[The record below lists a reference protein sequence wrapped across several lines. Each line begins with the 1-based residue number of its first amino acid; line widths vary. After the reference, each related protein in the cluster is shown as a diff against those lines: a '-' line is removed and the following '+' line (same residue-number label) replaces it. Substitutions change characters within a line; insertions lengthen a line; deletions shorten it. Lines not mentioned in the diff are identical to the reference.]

1 MTKQVNELLEI
12 FQPLLEEYKKLENPT
27 DEELIDFVVDNAD
40 FFNPANIINIL
51 EILKTICS

>member
-1 MTKQVNELLEI
+1 MTEQINELLEI
-12 FQPLLEEYKKLENPT
+12 FQPILEEYKKLENPT

-51 EILKTICS
+51 EILKTL